1 MLLFNLSLYFYHW
14 AHILVLCPAVY
25 STAPFRGLIR
35 CCIFCKWWRHR
46 CDISANKALFPPP
59 LSIVP
64 NIKLHSCIFL
74 KWQRGQWENTERG
87 SARKLSSLSRF
98 SAESD
103 SRLATSLRK
112 KKETLHYFLM
122 RVTRITWSVWGV
134 SGCPGPRLVLVWMSP
149 EESDLGSISPGTPYR
164 FAWRT
169 EGETEGLPSVSNKTI
184 TISEVFFS
192 FPFLHPPSSFWI
204 HPHVDLSYF
213 HWFIV
218 FPNMIP
224 KILHHAAFSGLVFL
238 HFS

>member
-1 MLLFNLSLYFYHW
+1 MLLFNLSLSFYHW

-64 NIKLHSCIFL
+64 NIKLHSCIFR

-112 KKETLHYFLM
+112 KKKKRSIIFLC
-122 RVTRITWSVWGV
+122 VSHVLPEVCEVSLDVQVQDWCWSGWAQ
-134 SGCPGPRLVLVWMSP
+134 R
-149 EESDLGSISPGTPYR
+149 R
-164 FAWRT
+164 A
-169 EGETEGLPSVSNKTI
+169 
-184 TISEVFFS
+184 
-192 FPFLHPPSSFWI
+192 
-204 HPHVDLSYF
+204 
-213 HWFIV
+213 
-218 FPNMIP
+218 
-224 KILHHAAFSGLVFL
+224 ILAQ
-238 HFS
+238 

>member
-35 CCIFCKWWRHR
+35 CYIFCKWWRHR

-103 SRLATSLRK
+103 SRLATSLREK
-112 KKETLHYFLM
+112 KGNAPLFSYACHTCYLKCVRCL
-122 RVTRITWSVWGV
+122 
-134 SGCPGPRLVLVWMSP
+134 WMSRSKIGVGLDEP
-149 EESDLGSISPGTPYR
+149 R
-164 FAWRT
+164 
-169 EGETEGLPSVSNKTI
+169 GERSWLNKSWNSLQICLTDRRRDWGFTI
-184 TISEVFFS
+184 CLQQNHHIFS
-192 FPFLHPPSSFWI
+192 LFCT
-204 HPHVDLSYF
+204 HPH
-213 HWFIV
+213 
-218 FPNMIP
+218 
-224 KILHHAAFSGLVFL
+224 
-238 HFS
+238 HFGSTHMQI